1 VSLPGKKGCVKQVD
15 NIDRQLLNNIQE
27 NFPIGSRPYLK
38 LAQKLGIS
46 EKEVISK
53 INYFKKKGII
63 RRLGG
68 IFDSKKLG
76 YDSTLCAIKVPKSRI
91 NEVAEIINSIPGVTH
106 NYLREHRYNMW
117 FTLIAPCNEA
127 INQILVK
134 IKCDT
139 GIEDI
144 INLPTVK
151 LFKINVYFDLNEV

>member
-1 VSLPGKKGCVKQVD
+1 M
-15 NIDRQLLNNIQE
+15 LNNIQE

-38 LAQKLGIS
+38 LAQRLGIS

-76 YDSTLCAIKVPKSRI
+76 CDSTLCAIKVPKSRI

-117 FTLIAPCNEA
+117 FTLITPGNEA
-127 INQILVK
+127 INRILME
-134 IKCDT
+134 IRRDT

-144 INLPTVK
+144 INLPAVK
-151 LFKINVYFDLNEV
+151 VFKINAIFNVNEV